1 VGVLGL
7 ALLAGCGARTA
18 AGGPEIDTAP
28 SSAAPNPHRPGP
40 LETTA
45 AVPEAQC
52 SPDGVAVSAV
62 GGDAAMGL
70 RVLTI
75 ELANCGSSPLTV
87 NGYPDLRLY
96 DEDDELV
103 DAAVLHGS
111 ADISLVPEFDNPPVA
126 ITLRPGEKARSGLLW
141 RNLVTDSTVEATT
154 ATRLEA
160 APARG
165 APWVEVPLVVPNEVT
180 GSSRVTIDL
189 GNTGRLG
196 VQAWQ
201 RA

>member
-1 VGVLGL
+1 M
-7 ALLAGCGARTA
+7 LLAGCGARTA

-28 SSAAPNPHRPGP
+28 SATSPNPHRPP
-40 LETTA
+40 ETTS
-45 AVPEAQC
+45 AVPEARC
-52 SPDGVAVSAV
+52 SPDGVAISAV

-75 ELANCGSSPLTV
+75 ELVNCGSAPRTV
-87 NGYPDLRLY
+87 DGYPDLRLY
-96 DEDDELV
+96 DEDDRLI

-111 ADISLVPEFDNPPVA
+111 ADISLLPDFDNPPVA
-126 ITLRPGEKARSGLLW
+126 ITLQPGEKARSGLLW
-141 RNLVTDSTVEATT
+141 RNLVTDATVDATT

-160 APARG
+160 APAGG

-180 GSSRVTIDL
+180 GSSTVTIDL

-201 RA
+201 KA